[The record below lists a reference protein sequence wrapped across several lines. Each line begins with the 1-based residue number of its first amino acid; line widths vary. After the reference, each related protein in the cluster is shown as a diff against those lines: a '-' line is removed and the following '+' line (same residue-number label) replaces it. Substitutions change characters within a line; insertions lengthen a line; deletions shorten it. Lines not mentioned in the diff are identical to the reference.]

1 MAAIATEVV
10 PDIDVL
16 VVGGGIA
23 GCFAAIKA
31 KASGAKKVVQ
41 LDKGHAGKSGNSAF
55 GAGVMHVLLPDET
68 EDDLGDRL
76 RRLVRAQSFIVQQ
89 DLFLDHLEQSWGIVQ
104 DLEKWGVEFERT
116 AEGNIEPGPG
126 RGAHD
131 IIMFHGPQMMH
142 ALMKAAAKMGVQQ
155 MNRVM
160 TTDLLTNDGRV
171 MGAVG
176 FNIRDGRF
184 FIFKAKA
191 TVLATGST
199 WYKGLLPAH
208 RDCTGDGYAVAY
220 RAGAV
225 LRGAENNDQVSHAMP
240 ARYDI
245 GPGLN
250 MFQGLGG
257 KWLNAQGE
265 RFMEKYNPTLKDRA
279 GLRNIMYAFI
289 LEIKQGHGPIFMDM
303 THFTPDQVQRMRK
316 VIPLPTRM
324 FERAGIIVGDRIVQK
339 VEWMLCPPTGRPGVM
354 VNRKFEA
361 SLPGLYACGEA
372 TGSSA
377 VVTGLSSAAT
387 SGATAGSNAARFAA
401 DIDDPVIEKNQ
412 ADELKQNLFA
422 PLKRKDGFLPEQI
435 VLTMQENIIPYD
447 IALLRKK
454 DRMEKALS
462 NIEYARDNYLPEIK
476 AYDFHFLKNAH
487 EAANILFVAEVQLKT
502 SLMRTESRVAL
513 REDYPYTDNENW
525 LKFIEL
531 KRENGNMALSTR
543 PVPIEEYPLKVER
556 KRGLH
561 YIWQLAQRLGII
573 TLEKGEIKWV

>member
-1 MAAIATEVV
+1 
-10 PDIDVL
+10 
-16 VVGGGIA
+16 
-23 GCFAAIKA
+23 
-31 KASGAKKVVQ
+31 
-41 LDKGHAGKSGNSAF
+41 
-55 GAGVMHVLLPDET
+55 
-68 EDDLGDRL
+68 
-76 RRLVRAQSFIVQQ
+76 
-89 DLFLDHLEQSWGIVQ
+89 
-104 DLEKWGVEFERT
+104 
-116 AEGNIEPGPG
+116 
-126 RGAHD
+126 
-131 IIMFHGPQMMH
+131 
-142 ALMKAAAKMGVQQ
+142 
-155 MNRVM
+155 
-160 TTDLLTNDGRV
+160 
-171 MGAVG
+171 
-176 FNIRDGRF
+176 
-184 FIFKAKA
+184 
-191 TVLATGST
+191 
-199 WYKGLLPAH
+199 
-208 RDCTGDGYAVAY
+208 
-220 RAGAV
+220 
-225 LRGAENNDQVSHAMP
+225 MP
-240 ARYDI
+240 E
-245 GPGLN
+245 
-250 MFQGLGG
+250 
-257 KWLNAQGE
+257 GE

-454 DRMEKALS
+454 ERMEKALS

-531 KRENGNMALSTR
+531 KVENGNMALSTS
-543 PVPIEEYPLKVER
+543 PVPIEDYPIKVER
-556 KRGLH
+556 KKELH